1 MGRLEGVGPP
11 TKVDGDSTA
20 EIEGDN
26 MAGLKEG
33 CRPGGTCVERTQLAQ
48 TEASSSSPPPYEHD
62 KHPTAQ

>member
-1 MGRLEGVGPP
+1 MGGLEGVGPP

-33 CRPGGTCVERTQLAQ
+33 CRPGGTYVERTQ
-48 TEASSSSPPPYEHD
+48 
-62 KHPTAQ
+62 